1 MSLLSVMQGSTGSVV
16 TFTIHEPPDPPAD
29 RLDRADELKFVKD
42 GFSWVTAF
50 LPPLGFAM
58 KELWWAALAYV
69 VFMSALVAGLIA
81 LHVSDDLVSLIVLA
95 VHVFLG
101 FEASSIERWFLDN
114 KGYSMIGS
122 VTGKNLAECEQ
133 RFFESWIPAQPVIS
147 SAKGASAGQ
156 RGGWPFGAKA

>member
-1 MSLLSVMQGSTGSVV
+1 MV
-16 TFTIHEPPDPPAD
+16 TFTIHEPPAPPAD

-42 GFSWVTAF
+42 GFSWLTAL

-58 KELWWAALAYV
+58 RELWWAALSYV
-69 VFMSALVAGLIA
+69 VFMAALVAGLMA
-81 LHVSDDLVSLIVLA
+81 VNVSDDLVSLIVLA

-101 FEASSIERWFLDN
+101 FETSSIERWFLDN
-114 KGYSMIGS
+114 KGFSMIGS
-122 VTGKNLAECEQ
+122 VTGKNLAECER

-147 SAKGASAGQ
+147 PAKPASAGQ